1 MNIVVLDG
9 YGMNPGDMSWDSL
22 SQLGTLTVYDRT
34 APADIIPRVLHA
46 EVVLTNKVVLS
57 ADMLAQLPAL
67 KYVGVLAT
75 GYNVVD
81 TAAARQHGIIVTNI
95 PAYSTESV
103 VQMVFAHLLNITNQI
118 GHFATE
124 NAAGRW
130 SRNADFCYWD
140 TPLHELAGKRIGIV
154 GLGNIGMR
162 VAQVAQA
169 FQMHVSALTSKA
181 QAQLPTGISK
191 ADLTQLLA
199 TSDIITLHCPL
210 TDATKEMIN
219 ANTLALM
226 PPSAIL
232 INTGRGPLV
241 NEHDV
246 ARALHSGQ
254 LAAYGADV
262 MVQEPP
268 QIDNPLLTAP
278 NAFLTP
284 HVAWATVEA
293 RQRLMQIAVANVKAF
308 LEGSPVNVVN

>member
-1 MNIVVLDG
+1 MI
-9 YGMNPGDMSWDSL
+9 
-22 SQLGTLTVYDRT
+22 T
-34 APADIIPRVLHA
+34 A
-46 EVVLTNKVVLS
+46 T
-57 ADMLAQLPAL
+57 
-67 KYVGVLAT
+67 
-75 GYNVVD
+75 
-81 TAAARQHGIIVTNI
+81 
-95 PAYSTESV
+95 
-103 VQMVFAHLLNITNQI
+103 
-118 GHFATE
+118 
-124 NAAGRW
+124 
-130 SRNADFCYWD
+130 
-140 TPLHELAGKRIGIV
+140 
-154 GLGNIGMR
+154 
-162 VAQVAQA
+162 
-169 FQMHVSALTSKA
+169 
-181 QAQLPTGISK
+181 
-191 ADLTQLLA
+191 
-199 TSDIITLHCPL
+199 
-210 TDATKEMIN
+210 
-219 ANTLALM
+219 TLALM

>member
-219 ANTLALM
+219 ANTLALR

>member
-22 SQLGTLTVYDRT
+22 SQLGTLAVYDRT
-34 APADIIPRVLHA
+34 APADIISRVLHA

-57 ADMLAQLPAL
+57 ADMLAQLTAL

-191 ADLTQLLA
+191 ADLPQLLA

-226 PPSAIL
+226 NPSAIL

>member
-34 APADIIPRVLHA
+34 APADIISRVLHA

-57 ADMLAQLPAL
+57 ADMLAQLTAL

-226 PPSAIL
+226 NPSAIL

>member
-34 APADIIPRVLHA
+34 APADIISRVLHA

-57 ADMLAQLPAL
+57 ADMLAQLTAL

-191 ADLTQLLA
+191 ADLPQLLA

-226 PPSAIL
+226 NPSAIL

>member
-22 SQLGTLTVYDRT
+22 SQLGTLAVYDRT
-34 APADIIPRVLHA
+34 APADIISRVLHA

-57 ADMLAQLPAL
+57 ADMLAQLTAL

-226 PPSAIL
+226 NPSAIL

>member
-34 APADIIPRVLHA
+34 APADIISRVLHA

-57 ADMLAQLPAL
+57 ADMLAQLTAL

>member
-191 ADLTQLLA
+191 ADLPQLLA

-226 PPSAIL
+226 SPSAIL

>member
-226 PPSAIL
+226 PPRAIL

>member
-34 APADIIPRVLHA
+34 APADIISRVLHA

-191 ADLTQLLA
+191 ADLPQLLA

-226 PPSAIL
+226 NPSAIL